1 MLSLSEDSISR
12 IYLVMLILFVLQNI
26 IPNYL
31 QQLCDVAKLQA
42 ILKLYLGH
50 EIFSLGLI
58 FGEIWATFSNDWLL
72 I

>member
-12 IYLVMLILFVLQNI
+12 SYLVMLILFALQNI

-58 FGEIWATFSNDWLL
+58 FGEI
-72 I
+72 